1 MELRH
6 LRYFVAVGEALS
18 FTKAAENL
26 RLAQPSLTRQIK
38 DLEDEL
44 GVRLLNRTKRQIVL
58 TGEGRSFLADARRVL
73 AHSAEI
79 VESVQ
84 RLRRHEV
91 PALNIGYVAN
101 LFPAPLPVT
110 LAAFQRKFPTVSIN
124 LFDMSHGDQFLAL
137 EDGKIDLAFVGLRK
151 PIKERGL
158 EFRCIASDR
167 VVAALSKGDPLEKK
181 AVVKLKELK
190 AMFFVGMSEASTP
203 GYREWLTGT
212 CRAAG
217 FAPKV
222 LQDVHIERFVIQAV
236 GAGLGVALLPDQVE
250 KLPHENVV
258 FRPLLPTVRT
268 ESCIAWRKENTST
281 ALKAYVEIVKERSA
295 SMR

>member
-6 LRYFVAVGEALS
+6 LRYFVAVGEVLN

-38 DLEDEL
+38 DLETEL
-44 GVRLLNRTKRQIVL
+44 GVSLLNRTKRQIVL
-58 TGEGRSFLADARRVL
+58 TQEGRSFLADARRVL

-84 RLRRHEV
+84 RLHRHEV

-101 LFPAPLPVT
+101 LFPTPLPVT

-137 EDGKIDLAFVGLRK
+137 EAGKIDLAFVGLRK
-151 PIKERGL
+151 PIEDRGFA
-158 EFRCIASDR
+158 FRCIASER
-167 VVAALSKGDPLEKK
+167 VVAALPKGGPFEKK

-190 AMFFVGMSEASTP
+190 AMFFVGMSETSTP

-212 CRAAG
+212 CREAG

-222 LQDVHIERFVIQAV
+222 LQDVHIERFVIHVWEWRFCPIRWRNFRTRTSCSVPCFQQFERTRV
-236 GAGLGVALLPDQVE
+236 SRG
-250 KLPHENVV
+250 NVKTP
-258 FRPLLPTVRT
+258 RPLSKGT
-268 ESCIAWRKENTST
+268 
-281 ALKAYVEIVKERSA
+281 LKL
-295 SMR
+295 